1 MHIGF
6 RTSGGRGEYEV
17 VGSHSGYSAL
27 QLEGWTFSFHWPDG
41 IVRDTGLW
49 LDPAESGK
57 PRLRSMLDNPFQV
70 GRMCAAMLLL
80 PDPRREL
87 PESGNNFPVAT
98 EKGYVMTQVGFGED
112 TEFASVPELVTVHP
126 TYVTLTNLAYTDSI
140 GVVERWRRIEAVY
153 GAATALPATVQHEL
167 SKHQA
172 LMASGETID
181 VELTK
186 IVRALARSIEPVVA
200 GYSWQTDCLQI
211 LEVMCGLHTPATPG
225 LPPPDEL
232 PEDAPDVKARSAH
245 KYRLS
250 KVRGPGQRKFSV
262 AVRDAYRHRCAFCGG
277 QYGGMTG
284 IDSGLEAAH
293 ILAWVSYDM
302 DVVENGMSLCKTHHW
317 AFDAG
322 LMVPVHDRGKYR
334 LRFTELAK
342 QLPDDTRVLL
352 GSDGFEIPDD
362 WLPADARLRPSP
374 AILKKYQ
381 EDLAVEFI
389 A

>member
-17 VGSHSGYSAL
+17 VGSHTGFSAL

-57 PRLRSMLDNPFQV
+57 PRLRSMLTPEFQV

-87 PESGNNFPVAT
+87 RKAGAEYPLAT

-126 TYVTLTNLAYTDSI
+126 TYVTLANLAYSDSI
-140 GVVERWRRIEAVY
+140 GVVERWGRIEALY
-153 GAATALPATVQHEL
+153 AASAALPNGVRQEL
-167 SKHQA
+167 IRHQNF
-172 LMASGETID
+172 LASGRTVN

-186 IVRALARSIEPVVA
+186 IVRTLSKSIEPVVS
-200 GYSWQTDCLQI
+200 GYSWESDCLQT
-211 LEVMCGLHTPATPG
+211 LEVLCGLPSPITPG

-232 PEDAPDVKARSAH
+232 PEDAPDVKVRSAH
-245 KYRLS
+245 KYRLA
-250 KVRGPGQRKFSV
+250 KVRGTGQRKFSV
-262 AVRDAYRHRCAFCGG
+262 AVREAYRHRCVFCGG
-277 QYGGMTG
+277 QFGGLPN
-284 IDSGLEAAH
+284 IESGLEAAH
-293 ILAWVSYDM
+293 ILAWVTYDM
-302 DVVENGMSLCKTHHW
+302 DVVQNGMSLCKTHHW

-322 LMVPVHDRGKYR
+322 LMLPVHAHGRYH

-342 QLPDDTRVLL
+342 QLPEATRALL
-352 GSDGFEIPDD
+352 GTDGFEIPND
-362 WLPADARLRPSP
+362 WLPADTALRPSP
-374 AILKKYQ
+374 TYLRKYQ

>member
-17 VGSHSGYSAL
+17 VGSHSGYSARH
-27 QLEGWTFSFHWPDG
+27 LEGWTFSFHWPDG

-49 LDPAESGK
+49 LDPADSGK
-57 PRLRSMLDNPFQV
+57 PRLRSMLTPEFQV

-87 PESGNNFPVAT
+87 RKAGIEYPVALD
-98 EKGYVMTQVGFGED
+98 KGYVMTQVGFGED

-126 TYVTLTNLAYTDSI
+126 TYVTLANLAYSESI
-140 GVVERWRRIEAVY
+140 GVVERWRRIEALY
-153 GAATALPATVQHEL
+153 AAAVALPTPVQHEL
-167 SKHQA
+167 AKHRA
-172 LMASGETID
+172 YLASGQTIE

-186 IVRALARSIEPVVA
+186 IVRDLAKSVEPSVP
-200 GYSWQTDCLQI
+200 GYSWTTDCLQT
-211 LEVMCGLHTPATPG
+211 LEVMCGLHSPSTPG

-245 KYRLS
+245 KYRLA
-250 KVRGPGQRKFSV
+250 KVRGTGQRKFSV
-262 AVRDAYRHRCAFCGG
+262 AVREAYGHRCAFCGG
-277 QYGGMTG
+277 CYGGVAG
-284 IDSGLEAAH
+284 LDSGLEAAH
-293 ILAWVSYDM
+293 ILAWASYDM
-302 DVVENGMSLCKTHHW
+302 DVVQNGMSLCKTHHW

-322 LMVPVHDRGKYR
+322 LMLPVHDRGKYVI
-334 LRFTELAK
+334 RFTALAR
-342 QLPDDTRVLL
+342 QLPAETLALL
-352 GSDGFEIPDD
+352 GTDGFVIPSD
-362 WLPADARLRPSP
+362 WLPADPALRPSP
-374 AILKKYQ
+374 TILKKYQ